1 MNSFLPK
8 NVVLL
13 AGSLLAALCLF
24 NGSEHSG
31 RALRSSYRKDNNVK
45 KMGAVL
51 MGGLFVLHL
60 GAAVLAMANTE
71 LRTKPSLVTGEQAQQ
86 FQELRCRGGD
96 GLRFLVVDEGQKS
109 STGEEMMYMKIDFQP
124 AAQPADPSGRNLQP
138 GQCAFPERVV
148 QGNEPNQIVQELVE
162 FAQLKKQLHGD
173 PVDTSPTAAEKY
185 PDAQNVPKYLSD
197 AKHYW
202 IFFVRQTGPLPSGQ
216 FETSNSRAWKPG
228 KENEV
233 LIPNSNRNKDRGRVV
248 KPD

>member
-1 MNSFLPK
+1 MK
-8 NVVLL
+8 KI
-13 AGSLLAALCLF
+13 
-24 NGSEHSG
+24 
-31 RALRSSYRKDNNVK
+31 RAMLI
-45 KMGAVL
+45 
-51 MGGLFVLHL
+51 GGLVVLHL
-60 GAAVLAMANTE
+60 AAAVVAMAKTE
-71 LRTKPSLVTGEQAQQ
+71 GRTKPALVAGEEVQQ
-86 FQELRCRGGD
+86 FQELRCRGGA
-96 GLRFLVVDEGQKS
+96 GLRFLVVDEGRKN
-109 STGEEMMYMKIDFQP
+109 STGEQMMYMRIDFQP

-148 QGNEPNQIVQELVE
+148 RGNEPNQIVQELVD

-233 LIPNSNRNKDRGRVV
+233 LIPTSDRNKDRDRVV

>member
-1 MNSFLPK
+1 MDAREFLTGW
-8 NVVLL
+8 
-13 AGSLLAALCLF
+13 A
-24 NGSEHSG
+24 
-31 RALRSSYRKDNNVK
+31 NNMK

-51 MGGLFVLHL
+51 IGGLVAIHL
-60 GAAVLAMANTE
+60 AAAALAMAKTE
-71 LRTKPSLVTGEQAQQ
+71 LRTKPSLATAGKAQQ
-86 FQELRCRGGD
+86 FQELRCRGGA
-96 GLRFLVVDEGQKS
+96 GLRFVVIDEGQKS
-109 STGEEMMYMKIDFQP
+109 STGEMMMYMRIDFHP

-148 QGNEPNQIVQELVE
+148 RENEPYQIVQELVE

-197 AKHYW
+197 ARHYW

-233 LIPNSNRNKDRGRVV
+233 LIPNSNRNKDRGRVL
-248 KPD
+248 KPE

>member
-1 MNSFLPK
+1 M
-8 NVVLL
+8 
-13 AGSLLAALCLF
+13 
-24 NGSEHSG
+24 
-31 RALRSSYRKDNNVK
+31 K
-45 KMGAVL
+45 KMRAML
-51 MGGLFVLHL
+51 IGGLVVLHL
-60 GAAVLAMANTE
+60 AAAVVAMAKTE
-71 LRTKPSLVTGEQAQQ
+71 GRTKPALVTGEELQQ
-86 FQELRCRGGD
+86 FQELRCRGGA
-96 GLRFLVVDEGQKS
+96 GLRFLVVDEGRKN
-109 STGEEMMYMKIDFQP
+109 STGEQMMYMRIDFQP

-148 QGNEPNQIVQELVE
+148 GGNEPNQIVQELVD

-202 IFFVRQTGPLPSGQ
+202 IFSVRQTGPLPNGQ
-216 FETSNSRAWKPG
+216 FEASNGRAWKVG

-233 LIPNSNRNKDRGRVV
+233 VIPNSNRNKDRGRVV

>member
-1 MNSFLPK
+1 MK
-8 NVVLL
+8 KI
-13 AGSLLAALCLF
+13 
-24 NGSEHSG
+24 
-31 RALRSSYRKDNNVK
+31 RAMLIV
-45 KMGAVL
+45 
-51 MGGLFVLHL
+51 GLVVLHL
-60 GAAVLAMANTE
+60 AAAVVAMAKTE
-71 LRTKPSLVTGEQAQQ
+71 GRTKPALVAGGEVQQ
-86 FQELRCRGGD
+86 FQELRCRGGA
-96 GLRFLVVDEGQKS
+96 GLRFLVVDEGRKN
-109 STGEEMMYMKIDFQP
+109 STGEQMMYMRIDFQP

-138 GQCAFPERVV
+138 GQCAFLERVV
-148 QGNEPNQIVQELVE
+148 RANEPNQIVHEIVD

-233 LIPNSNRNKDRGRVV
+233 LIPTSNRNKDRDRVV